1 MANLV
6 RFGLKNVHY
15 AVYTEGSGGSG
26 GTYGTPKPLVGA
38 VQMTTTP
45 EGDSYTFYADDV
57 AFYATET
64 NAGYSGT
71 LQLAAVN
78 DDFLKDV
85 LGYKNDT
92 TSGLTYEPTD
102 AIPASVAL
110 IYEVSGN
117 IEQQRGVM
125 YNVTFSRMD
134 GENNTR
140 SDSTDPDTVTL
151 NFTAIGRNF
160 TVSGETVNV
169 VKAHCTNA
177 EDEHDAYD
185 NFLTKVVVPGTAP
198 AGA

>member
-15 AVYTEGSGGSG
+15 AVYTEGSSG
-26 GTYGTPKPLVGA
+26 AAGTYGTLKPITGA

-71 LQLAAVN
+71 LQVAAVN

-85 LGYKNDT
+85 LGYKADA

-102 AIPASVAL
+102 AVPKSVAL
-110 IYEVSGN
+110 IYEVGGN
-117 IEQQRGVM
+117 VEQQRGVM
-125 YNVTFSRMD
+125 YNVTFSRME

-140 SDSTDPDTVTL
+140 ADTTEPDTVTL
-151 NFTAIGRNF
+151 NFTAIGRDF
-160 TVSGETVNV
+160 TVGGGKVNV
-169 VKAHCTNA
+169 VKAHCSNSG
-177 EDEHDAYD
+177 DDHDAYD
-185 NFLTKVVVPGTAP
+185 NFLTKVVVPGTDP
-198 AGA
+198 VGA

>member
-15 AVYTEGSGGSG
+15 AVYTEGVSGAA
-26 GTYGTPKPLVGA
+26 GTYGTPKPITGA

-71 LQLAAVN
+71 LQVAAVN

-85 LGYKNDT
+85 LGYKADT

-102 AIPASVAL
+102 AVPKSVAL
-110 IYEVSGN
+110 IYEVGGN
-117 IEQQRGVM
+117 VEQLRGVM
-125 YNVTFSRMD
+125 YNVTFSRME

-140 SDSTDPDTVTL
+140 ADTTEPDTVTL
-151 NFTAIGRNF
+151 NFTAIGRDF
-160 TVSGETVNV
+160 TVGGGKVNV
-169 VKAHCTNA
+169 VKAHCSNSG
-177 EDEHDAYD
+177 DSHDAYD
-185 NFLTKVVVPGTAP
+185 NFLTKVVVPGTDP

>member
-15 AVYTEGSGGSG
+15 AVYTEGDGDGA

-78 DDFLKDV
+78 DEFLKDV
-85 LGYKNDT
+85 LGYKNDA

-110 IYEVSGN
+110 LYEVSGN
-117 IEQQRGVM
+117 IEQQAGIM

-140 SDSTDPDTVTL
+140 SDSTEPDTVTL

-160 TVSGETVNV
+160 TVDSKTVNV
-169 VKAHCTNA
+169 VKAHCSNSGSSQ
-177 EDEHDAYD
+177 DAYD
-185 NFLTKVVVPGTAP
+185 TFFTKVVMPGTAP
-198 AGA
+198 SGV